1 MLNVGIIGLGVGE
14 RHADIYASDTR
25 CNLAGVYDFD
35 DEKLNYLKSKFP
47 NVKIYN
53 SDLEILN
60 DEKIDIVSI
69 ASYDNYH
76 FKQIVTALNKKKHVM
91 VEKPIC
97 LTKEELN
104 QIIKVKAEKKNL
116 KLSSNLV
123 LRSNQRMI
131 DIKKNI
137 NLFTYGEVYYVE
149 ADYFWGRIEKL
160 NGWRAKMDYYSI
172 ILGAAIHMID
182 LVMWLMKDK
191 PKKVYAIANKNL
203 THGTKF
209 KKNSFAS
216 CFLEFPNSL
225 IVKISANSTNHYKHM
240 HEVKIFQ
247 SNKTMIQ
254 TENGVN
260 LIKKEGES
268 IKTKKFNLVY
278 PLRKN
283 RKKLIQS
290 FIDYILKKKEPMMNL
305 KEQFDLMCVCFALEK
320 SLKSNKRVKVTYL

>member
-1 MLNVGIIGLGVGE
+1 MKLKAAVIGSGVGLKHFE
-14 RHADIYASDTR
+14 AIQNFKKTKVKFICEFDKRKAKLLRKKYPKVEIVSDFNKIVQDNEI
-25 CNLAGVYDFD
+25 NL
-35 DEKLNYLKSKFP
+35 
-47 NVKIYN
+47 I
-53 SDLEILN
+53 
-60 DEKIDIVSI
+60 SI
-69 ASYDNYH
+69 ASYDQFH
-76 FKQIVTALNKKKHVM
+76 FNQISQAIKSGKNII
-91 VEKPIC
+91 VEKPMC
-97 LTKEELN
+97 LKFSELKKIFSLIKKKRN
-104 QIIKVKAEKKNL
+104 IKII
-116 KLSSNLV
+116 SNMV
-123 LRSNQRMI
+123 LRTEPIFNFLR
-131 DIKKNI
+131 KKLEPKKVFYI
-137 NLFTYGEVYYVE
+137 E
-149 ADYFWGRIEKL
+149 ADYIWGRLNKL
-160 NGWRAKMDYYSI
+160 TKGWRRETKNYSI
-172 ILGAAIHMID
+172 ILGTAIHMID

-247 SNKTMIQ
+247 NNKTMIQ
-254 TENGVN
+254 NENGIN
-260 LIKKEGES
+260 FINKEGES